1 MRAKF
6 LPVATW
12 PGVCFRYFAILMD
25 TAEQIEQLRQ
35 QIRDYNYHYYVL
47 DNPLV
52 PDAEYDRQ
60 FRQLL
65 SLEQQYP
72 EYLTPDSPTCRVGDK
87 PLSHFESVRH
97 QLPMLSL
104 ANAMD
109 NEEARAFDQ
118 RIRQKLD
125 QDIIEYNVE
134 PKLDGLAVSLLYEKG
149 SLVRAATR
157 GDGSVGEDVTQN
169 IRTIESIPLRLMG
182 NRLPAILE
190 VRGEVYMPK
199 AGFEELNKKQLKADK
214 KPFANPRNAAAGSL
228 RQLDPRITA
237 SRPLDM
243 FCYAVGQAD
252 GVELPA
258 TQSGRLAVIKKL
270 GLRVCPEIDV
280 VMGIEGCLAYMDLL
294 GNKRAQLPYE
304 IDGIVYKVNNI
315 TQQEA
320 LGFISR
326 APRWAIAHKF
336 PPQEEMTILEAIDV
350 QVGRTGALTP
360 VARLKPVFVGGV
372 TVNNAT
378 LHNAAE
384 IKRLD
389 VRVGDTVIVH
399 RAGDVIPKIT
409 GVVLA
414 RRPANS
420 VPYEFPA
427 RCPVCGSEVAVEEGG
442 IISRCS
448 GGLFCDAQRKQSIKH
463 FVSRNAMD
471 IDGLGDKLV
480 EQLVDA
486 GLIRNVSDIYY
497 LQTEQLLKLERMAE
511 KSATNLINAIEK
523 SKQTTL
529 PRFLY
534 ALGIPQVGETTA
546 LILARHF
553 TDIDSIR
560 SASIEELQSL
570 DDIGPVV
577 ALDVATF
584 FRQAHNLEVIDRLI
598 SSGIHWPEIDR
609 QVQHESLLGGKVFV
623 ITGTLSEMSRSE
635 AKAILQAM
643 GAKVSGSVSSKTDYV
658 LVGENPGSKATK
670 AAELGIEILDEAGLK
685 QLLTLDEKEV

>member
-1 MRAKF
+1 
-6 LPVATW
+6 
-12 PGVCFRYFAILMD
+12 MD

-65 SLEQQYP
+65 NLEQQFP

-87 PLSHFESVRH
+87 PLSHFEPVRH
-97 QLPMLSL
+97 HLPMLSL

-109 NEEARAFDQ
+109 DEEARAFDQ
-118 RIRQKLD
+118 RVRQKLE

-134 PKLDGLAVSLLYEKG
+134 PKLDGLAVSLLYEQG
-149 SLVRAATR
+149 SLVQAATR

-169 IRTIESIPLRLMG
+169 IRTIDSIPLRLRG
-182 NRLPAILE
+182 DKLPAILE
-190 VRGEVYMPK
+190 VRGEVYMP
-199 AGFEELNKKQLKADK
+199 
-214 KPFANPRNAAAGSL
+214 
-228 RQLDPRITA
+228 
-237 SRPLDM
+237 RPLDM
-243 FCYAVGQAD
+243 FCYAVGQVD

-258 TQSGRLAVIKKL
+258 TQSGRLAVLKKL

-280 VMGIEGCLAYMDLL
+280 VMGIEGCLAYMEIL
-294 GNKRAQLPYE
+294 GSKRAQLPYE
-304 IDGIVYKVNNI
+304 IDGIVYKVNDI
-315 TQQEA
+315 SQQEA

-420 VPYEFPA
+420 VPYQFPA
-427 RCPVCGSEVAVEEGG
+427 LCPVCGSEVAVEEGG
-442 IISRCS
+442 IITRCS

-486 GLIRNVSDIYY
+486 GLIRNVSDVYY
-497 LQTEQLLKLERMAE
+497 LQAEQLLKLERMAE
-511 KSATNLINAIEK
+511 KSATKLINAIEK

-546 LILARHF
+546 LTLARHF

-577 ALDVATF
+577 ALDVVTF

-609 QVQHESLLGGKVFV
+609 PVQHESSLGGKVFV

-635 AKAILQAM
+635 AKAMLLAM

>member
-1 MRAKF
+1 MAM
-6 LPVATW
+6 A
-12 PGVCFRYFAILMD
+12 
-25 TAEQIEQLRQ
+25 TAEQIEKLRQ

-47 DNPLV
+47 DDPLV

-60 FRQLL
+60 FRHLL

-87 PLSHFESVRH
+87 PQSHFEAVRH
-97 QLPMLSL
+97 QRPMLSL
-104 ANAMD
+104 TNAMD
-109 NEEARAFDQ
+109 DEEVRAFDQ
-118 RIRQKLD
+118 RVRQKLE
-125 QDIIEYNVE
+125 QDIVEYNVE
-134 PKLDGLAVSLLYEKG
+134 PKLDGLAVSILYEQG

-157 GDGSVGEDVTQN
+157 GDGTVGEDVTQN
-169 IRTIESIPLRLMG
+169 IRTIDSIPLRLRG
-182 NRLPAILE
+182 DKPPAVLE

-199 AGFEELNKKQLKADK
+199 AGFEELNKKQQEAGR

-243 FCYAVGQAD
+243 FCYAIGQVD
-252 GVELPA
+252 GIELPG
-258 TQSGRLAVIKKL
+258 TQSGRLAAIKEL
-270 GLRVCPEIDV
+270 GLRVCPEVDV
-280 VMGIEGCLAYMDLL
+280 VMGIDACLTYMELL
-294 GNKRAQLPYE
+294 GSKRIHLPYE
-304 IDGIVYKVNNI
+304 IDGVVYKVNDI

-320 LGFISR
+320 LGSISR

-372 TVNNAT
+372 TINNAT

-399 RAGDVIPKIT
+399 RAGDVIPKVT
-409 GVVLA
+409 GVVLS
-414 RRPANS
+414 RRPENA
-420 VPYEFPA
+420 VPYEFPEV
-427 RCPVCGSEVAVEEGG
+427 CPVCGSDVAVEEGG

-471 IDGLGDKLV
+471 IDGMGNKLV

-486 GLIRNVSDIYY
+486 CLIRDVSDIYH
-497 LQTEQLLKLERMAE
+497 LQMEQLLKLERMAE

-534 ALGIPQVGETTA
+534 ALGIPQVGEATA
-546 LILARHF
+546 LTLARHF

-570 DDIGPVV
+570 DDVGPVV
-577 ALDVATF
+577 ALDIATF
-584 FRQAHNLEVIDRLI
+584 FRQAHNLEVIKRLI
-598 SSGIHWPEIDR
+598 MAGIYWPTIEKHK
-609 QVQHESLLGGKVFV
+609 QHESALMGKVFV
-623 ITGTLSEMSRSE
+623 ITGTLSKMSRSE
-635 AKAILQAM
+635 AKAGLQAL
-643 GAKVSGSVSSKTDYV
+643 GAKVSSNVSSKTDYV
-658 LVGENPGSKATK
+658 VVGENPGSKATK
-670 AAELGIEILDEAGLK
+670 AAELGIEMIDETSLMQMLNLDDK
-685 QLLTLDEKEV
+685 DV

>member
-1 MRAKF
+1 MMAM
-6 LPVATW
+6 A
-12 PGVCFRYFAILMD
+12 
-25 TAEQIEQLRQ
+25 TAEQIEKLRQ

-47 DNPLV
+47 DDPLV

-60 FRQLL
+60 FRHLL

-87 PLSHFESVRH
+87 PQSHFEAVRH
-97 QLPMLSL
+97 QRPMLSL
-104 ANAMD
+104 TNAMD
-109 NEEARAFDQ
+109 DEEVRAFDQ
-118 RIRQKLD
+118 RVRQKLE
-125 QDIIEYNVE
+125 QDIVEYNVE
-134 PKLDGLAVSLLYEKG
+134 PKLDGLAVSILYEQG

-157 GDGSVGEDVTQN
+157 GDGTVGEDVTQN
-169 IRTIESIPLRLMG
+169 IRTIDSIPLRLRG
-182 NRLPAILE
+182 DKPPAVLE

-199 AGFEELNKKQLKADK
+199 AGFEELNKKQQEAGR

-243 FCYAVGQAD
+243 FCYAIGQVD
-252 GVELPA
+252 GIELPG
-258 TQSGRLAVIKKL
+258 TQSGRLAAIKEL
-270 GLRVCPEIDV
+270 GLRVCPEVDV
-280 VMGIEGCLAYMDLL
+280 VMGIDACLTYMELL
-294 GNKRAQLPYE
+294 GSKRIHLPYE
-304 IDGIVYKVNNI
+304 IDGVVYKVNDI

-320 LGFISR
+320 LGSISR

-372 TVNNAT
+372 TINNAT

-399 RAGDVIPKIT
+399 RAGDVIPKVT
-409 GVVLA
+409 GVVLS
-414 RRPANS
+414 RRPENA
-420 VPYEFPA
+420 VPYEFPEV
-427 RCPVCGSEVAVEEGG
+427 CPVCGSDVAVEEGG

-471 IDGLGDKLV
+471 IDGMGNKLV

-486 GLIRNVSDIYY
+486 CLIRDVSDIYH
-497 LQTEQLLKLERMAE
+497 LQMEQLLKLERMAE

-534 ALGIPQVGETTA
+534 ALGIPQVGEATA
-546 LILARHF
+546 LTLARHF

-570 DDIGPVV
+570 DDVGPVV
-577 ALDVATF
+577 ALDIATF
-584 FRQAHNLEVIDRLI
+584 FRQAHNLEVIKRLI
-598 SSGIHWPEIDR
+598 MAGIYWPTIEKHK
-609 QVQHESLLGGKVFV
+609 QHESVLMGKVFV
-623 ITGTLSEMSRSE
+623 ITGTLSKMSRSE
-635 AKAILQAM
+635 AKAGLQAL
-643 GAKVSGSVSSKTDYV
+643 GAKVSSNVSSKTDYV
-658 LVGENPGSKATK
+658 VVGENPGSKATK
-670 AAELGIEILDEAGLK
+670 AAELGIEMIDETSLMQMLNLDDK
-685 QLLTLDEKEV
+685 DV

>member
-1 MRAKF
+1 
-6 LPVATW
+6 
-12 PGVCFRYFAILMD
+12 
-25 TAEQIEQLRQ
+25 
-35 QIRDYNYHYYVL
+35 
-47 DNPLV
+47 
-52 PDAEYDRQ
+52 
-60 FRQLL
+60 
-65 SLEQQYP
+65 
-72 EYLTPDSPTCRVGDK
+72 
-87 PLSHFESVRH
+87 
-97 QLPMLSL
+97 
-104 ANAMD
+104 
-109 NEEARAFDQ
+109 
-118 RIRQKLD
+118 
-125 QDIIEYNVE
+125 
-134 PKLDGLAVSLLYEKG
+134 
-149 SLVRAATR
+149 
-157 GDGSVGEDVTQN
+157 
-169 IRTIESIPLRLMG
+169 
-182 NRLPAILE
+182 
-190 VRGEVYMPK
+190 
-199 AGFEELNKKQLKADK
+199 
-214 KPFANPRNAAAGSL
+214 
-228 RQLDPRITA
+228 
-237 SRPLDM
+237 M
-243 FCYAVGQAD
+243 FCYAVGRAE
-252 GVELPA
+252 GIELPG
-258 TQSGRLAVIKKL
+258 TQSGRLAILKKL

-280 VMGIEGCLAYMDLL
+280 VIGIDACLAYMATL
-294 GNKRAQLPYE
+294 GSRRALLPYE
-304 IDGIVYKVNNI
+304 IDGIVYKVNDI

-409 GVVLA
+409 GVVMA
-414 RRPANS
+414 RRPADS

-427 RCPVCGSEVAVEEGG
+427 LCPVCGSEVAVDEGG
-442 IISRCS
+442 IITRCS

-471 IDGLGDKLV
+471 IDGMGDKLV

-486 GLIRNVSDIYY
+486 GLIRNVSDIYF

-546 LILARHF
+546 LTLARSF

-577 ALDVATF
+577 ALDVTAF

-598 SSGIHWPEIDR
+598 ISGIHWPEIDR
-609 QVQHESLLGGKVFV
+609 QVQHGSSISGKVFV
-623 ITGTLSEMSRSE
+623 ITGTLSGMSRSE
-635 AKAILQAM
+635 AKEKLLAL
-643 GAKVSGSVSSKTDYV
+643 GAKVAGSVSKKTDYV
-658 LVGENPGSKATK
+658 VAGRDAGSKLSK
-670 AAELGIEILDEAGLK
+670 AEKSGIAVVDEA
-685 QLLTLDEKEV
+685 TLISWLS

>member
-1 MRAKF
+1 
-6 LPVATW
+6 
-12 PGVCFRYFAILMD
+12 MD
-25 TAEQIEQLRQ
+25 TVEQIEKLRQ

-47 DNPLV
+47 DDPLV

-65 SLEQQYP
+65 SLEQQNP
-72 EYLTPDSPTCRVGDK
+72 QYLTSDSPTCRVGDK
-87 PLSHFESVRH
+87 PLSQFESVRH

-104 ANAMD
+104 GNAMD
-109 NEEARAFDQ
+109 EEEARAFDL
-118 RIRQKLD
+118 RVRQKLE
-125 QDIIEYNVE
+125 QDVVEYNVE
-134 PKLDGLAVSLLYEKG
+134 PKLDGLAVSLLYEQG
-149 SLVRAATR
+149 CLVQAATR

-169 IRTIESIPLRLMG
+169 IRTIDSIPLRIRG
-182 NRLPAILE
+182 DKPPAILE

-199 AGFEELNKKQLKADK
+199 AGFENLNKKQLKADK

-243 FCYAVGQAD
+243 FCYAVSQAED
-252 GVELPA
+252 IELPA
-258 TQSGRLAVIKKL
+258 TQSARLAVLKEL
-270 GLRVCPEIDV
+270 GLRVCPEIEV
-280 VMGIEGCLAYMDLL
+280 VLGIDACLAYTETL
-294 GNKRAQLPYE
+294 GSKRAQLPYE
-304 IDGIVYKVNNI
+304 IDGIVYKVNDI
-315 TQQEA
+315 RQQET

-389 VRVGDTVIVH
+389 VRVGDTVVIH
-399 RAGDVIPKIT
+399 RAGEVIPKIT
-409 GVVLA
+409 GIILA
-414 RRPANS
+414 RRPVNS
-420 VPYEFPA
+420 VPYKFPA
-427 RCPVCGSEVAVEEGG
+427 ACPVCGSEVVVDEGG

-471 IDGLGDKLV
+471 IDGLGAKLV

-486 GLIRNVSDIYY
+486 GLIRNVSDIYH
-497 LQTEQLLKLERMAE
+497 LQAEQLLKLERMAD

-546 LILARHF
+546 LTLARRF
-553 TDIDSIR
+553 TDIGSIR
-560 SASIEELQSL
+560 SASIEELQSV

-577 ALDVATF
+577 AQDVMTF

-598 SSGIHWPEIDR
+598 RSGIHWPEIDW
-609 QVQHESLLGGKVFV
+609 QVQHEPSVNGKVFV

-635 AKAILQAM
+635 AKTMLQSM

-670 AAELGIEILDEAGLK
+670 AMELGIEILDEAGLK
-685 QLLTLDEKEV
+685 QLLTLDDKEV

>member
-1 MRAKF
+1 MMAM
-6 LPVATW
+6 A
-12 PGVCFRYFAILMD
+12 
-25 TAEQIEQLRQ
+25 TAEQIEKLRQ

-47 DNPLV
+47 DDPLV

-60 FRQLL
+60 FRHLL

-87 PLSHFESVRH
+87 PQSHFEAVRH
-97 QLPMLSL
+97 QRPMLSL
-104 ANAMD
+104 TNAMD
-109 NEEARAFDQ
+109 DEEVRAFDQ
-118 RIRQKLD
+118 RVRQKLE
-125 QDIIEYNVE
+125 QDIVEYNVE
-134 PKLDGLAVSLLYEKG
+134 PKLDGLAVSILYEQG

-157 GDGSVGEDVTQN
+157 GDGTVGEDVTQN
-169 IRTIESIPLRLMG
+169 IRTIDSIPLRLRG
-182 NRLPAILE
+182 DKPPAVLE

-199 AGFEELNKKQLKADK
+199 AGFEELNKKQQEAGR

-243 FCYAVGQAD
+243 FCYAIGQVD
-252 GVELPA
+252 GIELPG
-258 TQSGRLAVIKKL
+258 TQSGRLAAIKEL
-270 GLRVCPEIDV
+270 GLRVCPEVDV
-280 VMGIEGCLAYMDLL
+280 VMGIDACLTYMELL
-294 GNKRAQLPYE
+294 GSKRIHLPYE
-304 IDGIVYKVNNI
+304 IDGVVYKVNDI

-320 LGFISR
+320 LGSISR

-372 TVNNAT
+372 TINNAT

-399 RAGDVIPKIT
+399 RAGDVIPKVT
-409 GVVLA
+409 GVVLS
-414 RRPANS
+414 RRPENA
-420 VPYEFPA
+420 VPYEFPEV
-427 RCPVCGSEVAVEEGG
+427 CPVCGSDVAVEEGG

-471 IDGLGDKLV
+471 IDGMGNKLV

-486 GLIRNVSDIYY
+486 CLIRDVSDIYH
-497 LQTEQLLKLERMAE
+497 LQMEQLLKLERMAE

-534 ALGIPQVGETTA
+534 ALGIPQVGEATA
-546 LILARHF
+546 LTLARHF

-570 DDIGPVV
+570 DDVGPVV
-577 ALDVATF
+577 ALDIATF
-584 FRQAHNLEVIDRLI
+584 FRQAHNLEVIKRLI
-598 SSGIHWPEIDR
+598 MAGIYWPTIEKHK
-609 QVQHESLLGGKVFV
+609 QHESALMGKVFV
-623 ITGTLSEMSRSE
+623 ITGTLSKMSRSE
-635 AKAILQAM
+635 AKAGLQAL
-643 GAKVSGSVSSKTDYV
+643 GAKVNSSVSGKTDYV
-658 LVGENPGSKATK
+658 VVGENPGSKAMK
-670 AAELGIEILDEAGLK
+670 AAELGIEMIDETSLVQMLNLDDK
-685 QLLTLDEKEV
+685 DV

>member
-1 MRAKF
+1 MAM
-6 LPVATW
+6 A
-12 PGVCFRYFAILMD
+12 
-25 TAEQIEQLRQ
+25 TAEQIEKLRQ

-47 DNPLV
+47 DDPLV

-60 FRQLL
+60 FRHLL

-87 PLSHFESVRH
+87 PQSHFEAVRH
-97 QLPMLSL
+97 QRPMLSL
-104 ANAMD
+104 TNAMD
-109 NEEARAFDQ
+109 DEEVRAFDQ
-118 RIRQKLD
+118 RVRQKLE
-125 QDIIEYNVE
+125 QDIVEYNVE
-134 PKLDGLAVSLLYEKG
+134 PKLDGLAVSILYEQG

-157 GDGSVGEDVTQN
+157 GDGTVGEDVTQN
-169 IRTIESIPLRLMG
+169 IRTIDSIPLRLRG
-182 NRLPAILE
+182 DKPPAVLE

-199 AGFEELNKKQLKADK
+199 AGFEELNKKQQEAGR

-243 FCYAVGQAD
+243 FCYAIGQVD
-252 GVELPA
+252 GIELPG
-258 TQSGRLAVIKKL
+258 TQSGRLAAIKEL
-270 GLRVCPEIDV
+270 GLRVCPEVDV
-280 VMGIEGCLAYMDLL
+280 VMGIDACLTYMELL
-294 GNKRAQLPYE
+294 GSKRIHLPYE
-304 IDGIVYKVNNI
+304 IDGVVYKVNDI

-320 LGFISR
+320 LGSISR

-372 TVNNAT
+372 TINNAT

-399 RAGDVIPKIT
+399 RAGDVIPKVT
-409 GVVLA
+409 GVVLS
-414 RRPANS
+414 RRPENA
-420 VPYEFPA
+420 VPYEFPEV
-427 RCPVCGSEVAVEEGG
+427 CPVCGSDVAVEEGG

-471 IDGLGDKLV
+471 IDGMGNKLV

-486 GLIRNVSDIYY
+486 CLIRDVSDIYH
-497 LQTEQLLKLERMAE
+497 LQMEQLLKLERMAE

-534 ALGIPQVGETTA
+534 ALGIPQVGEATA
-546 LILARHF
+546 LTLARHF

-570 DDIGPVV
+570 DDVGPVV
-577 ALDVATF
+577 ALDIATF
-584 FRQAHNLEVIDRLI
+584 FRQAHNLEVIKRLI
-598 SSGIHWPEIDR
+598 MAGIYWPTIEKHK
-609 QVQHESLLGGKVFV
+609 QHESALMGKVFV
-623 ITGTLSEMSRSE
+623 ITGTLSKMSRSE
-635 AKAILQAM
+635 AKAGLQAL
-643 GAKVSGSVSSKTDYV
+643 GAKVNSSVSGKTDYV
-658 LVGENPGSKATK
+658 VVGENPGSKAMK
-670 AAELGIEILDEAGLK
+670 AAELGIEMIDETSLVQMLNLDDK
-685 QLLTLDEKEV
+685 DV